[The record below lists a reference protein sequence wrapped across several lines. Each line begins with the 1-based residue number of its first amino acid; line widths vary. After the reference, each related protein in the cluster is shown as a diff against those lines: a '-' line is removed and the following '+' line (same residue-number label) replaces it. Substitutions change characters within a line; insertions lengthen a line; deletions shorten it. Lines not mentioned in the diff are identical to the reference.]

1 MEDGPLSS
9 ADRQAA
15 VRPEVSRGDTE
26 RDVRLVA
33 KGGGLQAVGLV
44 CNRVLQFFF
53 AAVAVRVLAAGG
65 YGLYR
70 QAAQVLTIAAT
81 IGLAG
86 FHFGAMRYVALGMA
100 DRAAGAIRGSV
111 RVALTSAVVASIAIA
126 TVILVGAEQIA
137 GLFVPGEA
145 NREELALLLRIG
157 VAYIPLF
164 AVMHVLTFSTQGY
177 KTVGPTVIVNNILQP
192 GVRFVAGAIALFAG
206 WQVAGAVATL
216 VLSLGV
222 GALGGAYYYFRLL
235 PHEERRARPAHPVKR
250 MLRFSIPQGGAAL
263 LSIQSM
269 GFGIIVLGARSSDE
283 QVGLFAVAL
292 ALQAPGL
299 VAQSAIQT
307 IWAPLVSDLYFSGQK
322 DRLESI
328 FQTIT
333 RWLATLSL
341 PFLAIMVVEPDPFVR
356 LFAGDAAAGAA
367 TVAAVLAAG
376 NLFFTGTG
384 PTGHVISMIGRP
396 EINLVNSVVAT
407 ALYVGLGLVFVP
419 RYGAVGMAAVDA
431 GVTVLVNFARIVECK
446 LLAGIQ
452 PFGKTFVKPLA
463 ATAAG
468 VVVLLLWKLVPG
480 ESTMLDLAGIAVAGG
495 VMLVVLKLA
504 GLDPEERLVW
514 TTVRARIGRRRRTGE
529 DSSG

>member
-1 MEDGPLSS
+1 MGKARGHD
-9 ADRQAA
+9 ADQAP
-15 VRPEVSRGDTE
+15 VRPEVPRADAE

-33 KGGGLQAVGLV
+33 KGGAQQAIGLV
-44 CNRVLQFFF
+44 CNRILQFLF
-53 AAVAVRVLAAGG
+53 AAVAVRILAAEG

-70 QAAQVLTIAAT
+70 QAAQILTIGAT
-81 IGLAG
+81 IALAG
-86 FHFGAMRYVALGMA
+86 FQFGAMRYVALALA
-100 DRAAGAIRGSV
+100 DGEPGGIRGSV
-111 RVALTSAVVASIAIA
+111 RVALVSAASGALVIGLVIFVAADW
-126 TVILVGAEQIA
+126 LA
-137 GLFVPGEA
+137 GLFETGAVS
-145 NREELALLLRIG
+145 REELAFLLRIG
-157 VAYIPLF
+157 AAYVPLF
-164 AVMHVLTFSTQGY
+164 AIMHVLTFSTQGY
-177 KTVGPTVIVNNILQP
+177 KTVGPTVIVTNIVQP
-192 GVRFVAGAIALFAG
+192 GLRFVAGVAALLVG
-206 WQVAGAVATL
+206 LEVAGAVGTL
-216 VLSLGV
+216 VFSVGV

-235 PHEERRARPAHPVKR
+235 PAEERRARPVLRIKR

-269 GFGIIVLGARSSDE
+269 GLGIIVLGASSTKE

-299 VAQSAIQT
+299 VFQSAIQT
-307 IWAPLVSDLYFSGQK
+307 IWAPLVSDLYYSGQK
-322 DRLESI
+322 QRLESI

-356 LFAGDAAAGAA
+356 LFAGDAATGAA
-367 TVAAVLAAG
+367 VVAAILAAG

-396 EINLVNSVVAT
+396 EVNLANSVVAT
-407 ALYVGLGLVFVP
+407 ALYVGLGFVFVP

-452 PFGKTFVKPLA
+452 PFGRTFVKPVT

-468 VVVLLLWKLVPG
+468 IAFLLLWTLVPG
-480 ESTMLDLAGIAVAGG
+480 ESAMVDFAGIAISGG
-495 VMLVVLKLA
+495 ITLLVLKLA

-514 TTVRARIGRRRRTGE
+514 TTIRTRLARGRGGGE
-529 DSSG
+529 RGIR